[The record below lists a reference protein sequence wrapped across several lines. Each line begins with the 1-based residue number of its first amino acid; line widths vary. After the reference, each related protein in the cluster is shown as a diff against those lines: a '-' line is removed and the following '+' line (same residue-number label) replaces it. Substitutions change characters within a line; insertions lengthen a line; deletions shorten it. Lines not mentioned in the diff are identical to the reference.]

1 MANKTISDLR
11 ELSTVSNDN
20 VLVVETNDE
29 TFKVT
34 KENLLKEVNTR
45 LNTKANAKHT
55 HNEYITESAL
65 NAKGYATETFVTN
78 KIEEASLNGG
88 DVDLSGYATI
98 EFVNQE
104 IKEIELTPGPKGDKG
119 DTGPQGEQGPKG
131 DTGATGP
138 QGERGLQGEKGEK
151 GDAGTTSWNGITDKP
166 TNLATET
173 FVTQKIA
180 EASFSGGSVDLSGY
194 ATIEYVVEE
203 INKIELTPGP
213 QGPQGER
220 GLQGEQGPKGDKG
233 DTGEQGPQGERGL
246 QGEPGVTSWN
256 DLEDKPTDL
265 ATESF
270 VTQKI
275 AEASLSGGDVD
286 LSDYATIDYVG
297 SEISKIELTPGPQGP
312 KGDKGDPGETT
323 WEGITNK
330 PTNLATE
337 TFVTQKIAEA
347 SLSGGNVDLS
357 DYATK
362 EELSNKSDK
371 THNHSYNDL
380 TDKPTIPSLDGYAT
394 ESFVTQKIAEAS
406 FGDASG
412 STTVLI
418 EPNENDIPKVFFE
431 GDIDGMSKTNEKV
444 LRFSYIS
451 KTKTIRGYVKMK
463 WQGTSSI
470 AYPKKNFTIK
480 MFTDESCET
489 KDKHTFKDWN
499 HETNKYVLKANYI
512 DHSHARNIVSAR
524 LWNDIVASRTDYD
537 SLPTELKS
545 SPNNGA
551 IDGFPI
557 KLYLNA
563 KYEGLYTWNIG
574 KEGWTYGMTD
584 DENPNYAVLCGEDYN
599 SGCFRALA
607 NIDGGDWSLEYPD
620 VLQNPIKQSWNN
632 AISFVMNNDGEN
644 FKTGLSNYFDVNS
657 LIDYYIFAYF
667 SCGLDSMGKNQIY
680 TTYDGTKW
688 YANMYDM
695 DSTWG
700 MYWNGQRFV
709 STTYRCQ
716 EDYESMVDGRLGNL
730 LYQKLVKNFSIEIY
744 DRYVELRKG
753 ALSIENVFTRFE
765 RFTDIIPND
774 LYSEDGEIYT
784 TIPSLTTNNIK
795 QIRSYT
801 QNRAKYVDTAIDTR
815 PVPLISISLPE
826 QASLSINR
834 RTILRVTYTPTN
846 TDETGLTWSISPSGY
861 ATINETTGE
870 ITGVAAGSCT
880 VTATSTIHPSISA
893 SCNLTVVE
901 QSSNVL
907 YQLPAPTTFNG
918 TSDFIDTDIALF
930 ANNQAF
936 SFYIDFAGSPDNAI
950 SGGEV
955 SVVNSMI
962 EATIEGIPYPGLTLD
977 ALPGSNYRVAS
988 LSQMNLLDSSSTPI
1002 PLYSTVNQK
1011 YLISHSENSNTI
1023 SVYNYATGVTGNIQ
1037 FSYVTA
1043 LNDKK
1048 ALLGCFIGEDGLTK
1062 GRFWTGTINKF
1073 IVWSEVMA
1081 KEDVDAIL

>member
-11 ELSTVSNDN
+11 ELSTVSDNN
-20 VLVVETNDE
+20 VLVVETNAE

-34 KENLLKEVNTR
+34 KENLLKEVNEE
-45 LNTKANAKHT
+45 LNTKSNINHT
-55 HNEYITESAL
+55 HDEYITESAL

-78 KIEEASLNGG
+78 KI
-88 DVDLSGYATI
+88 
-98 EFVNQE
+98 
-104 IKEIELTPGPKGDKG
+104 
-119 DTGPQGEQGPKG
+119 
-131 DTGATGP
+131 
-138 QGERGLQGEKGEK
+138 
-151 GDAGTTSWNGITDKP
+151 
-166 TNLATET
+166 
-173 FVTQKIA
+173 
-180 EASFSGGSVDLSGY
+180 
-194 ATIEYVVEE
+194 
-203 INKIELTPGP
+203 
-213 QGPQGER
+213 
-220 GLQGEQGPKGDKG
+220 
-233 DTGEQGPQGERGL
+233 
-246 QGEPGVTSWN
+246 
-256 DLEDKPTDL
+256 
-265 ATESF
+265 
-270 VTQKI
+270 

-286 LSDYATIDYVG
+286 LSGYATIDYVG

-312 KGDKGDPGETT
+312 KGDKGDPGTTGPKGDKGDPGTTT

-357 DYATK
+357 GYATK

-431 GDIDGMSKTNEKV
+431 GDISGMSKNDEKV

-489 KDKHTFKDWN
+489 KDKHIFKDWN
-499 HETNKYVLKANYI
+499 HKTNKYVLKANYI

-524 LWNDIVASRTDYD
+524 LWSDVVASRTDYD

-599 SGCFRALA
+599 SGCFRAPA
-607 NIDGGDWSLEYPD
+607 NINGSDWSLEYPD
-620 VLQNPIKQSWNN
+620 ILTDEIKTSWNN
-632 AISFVMNNDGEN
+632 AISFVMNNDGED

-700 MYWNGQRFV
+700 LYWNGNSFV

-716 EDYESMVDGRLGNL
+716 EDYESMVLGRLGNL
-730 LYQKLVKNFSIEIY
+730 LYQKLVENFNIEIH

-815 PVPLISISLPE
+815 PMPLISISLPE
-826 QASLSINR
+826 QASLSINK
-834 RTILRVTYTPTN
+834 TKILSVTYTPTN
-846 TDETGLTWSISPSGY
+846 TNETGLTWSISPSGY
-861 ATINETTGE
+861 ATINEKTGE

-893 SCNLTVVE
+893 SCNLTVSE
-901 QSSNVL
+901 EDNGLIYSKSSLSFTGASDSYVDTGVKLFDTNKAFSIYMDFNGSDGNIDGGSTVL
-907 YQLPAPTTFNG
+907 HCMYENPPYNGLALDINGLHYRIVSLSDFFVTTFDY
-918 TSDFIDTDIALF
+918 TSTYNQRYLITHEENSGIIEVYSFVTDETRQLSHTYSSTLT
-930 ANNQAF
+930 N
-936 SFYIDFAGSPDNAI
+936 
-950 SGGEV
+950 
-955 SVVNSMI
+955 
-962 EATIEGIPYPGLTLD
+962 LTLTLG
-977 ALPGSNYRVAS
+977 AYTS
-988 LSQMNLLDSSSTPI
+988 
-1002 PLYSTVNQK
+1002 
-1011 YLISHSENSNTI
+1011 
-1023 SVYNYATGVTGNIQ
+1023 ATG
-1037 FSYVTA
+1037 A
-1043 LNDKK
+1043 H
-1048 ALLGCFIGEDGLTK
+1048 
-1062 GRFWTGTINKF
+1062 GRFWRGTINS
-1073 IVWSEVMA
+1073 INVWDRVVTKDEVQTTF
-1081 KEDVDAIL
+1081 

>member
-11 ELSTVSNDN
+11 ELSTVSDNN
-20 VLVVETNDE
+20 VLVVETNTE

-34 KENLLKEVNTR
+34 KENLLKEVNEE
-45 LNTKANAKHT
+45 LNTKSNINHT
-55 HNEYITESAL
+55 HDEYVTESEL
-65 NAKGYATETFVTN
+65 NAKGLATETFVESEISKIELTPGPQGPKGPKGDKGDPGTTTWEGITNKPTNLATETFVTN
-78 KIEEASLNGG
+78 KIAEASLSGG
-88 DVDLSGYATI
+88 DVDLSAYATI

-119 DTGPQGEQGPKG
+119 DP
-131 DTGATGP
+131 
-138 QGERGLQGEKGEK
+138 
-151 GDAGTTSWNGITDKP
+151 GTT
-166 TNLATET
+166 
-173 FVTQKIA
+173 
-180 EASFSGGSVDLSGY
+180 
-194 ATIEYVVEE
+194 
-203 INKIELTPGP
+203 
-213 QGPQGER
+213 
-220 GLQGEQGPKGDKG
+220 
-233 DTGEQGPQGERGL
+233 
-246 QGEPGVTSWN
+246 
-256 DLEDKPTDL
+256 
-265 ATESF
+265 
-270 VTQKI
+270 
-275 AEASLSGGDVD
+275 
-286 LSDYATIDYVG
+286 
-297 SEISKIELTPGPQGP
+297 GP
-312 KGDKGDPGETT
+312 KGDKGDPGTTGPKGDKGDPGTTT

-337 TFVTQKIAEA
+337 TFVTNKIAEA

-357 DYATK
+357 GYATK

-431 GDIDGMSKTNEKV
+431 GDISGMSKNDEKV

-451 KTKTIRGYVKMK
+451 KTKTISGYVKMK

-524 LWNDIVASRTDYD
+524 LWSDVVASRTDYD

-607 NIDGGDWSLEYPD
+607 NINGSDWSLEYPD
-620 VLQNPIKQSWNN
+620 ILTDEIKTSWNN

-700 MYWNGQRFV
+700 LYWNGNSFV
-709 STTYRCQ
+709 STGYICQ

-730 LYQKLVKNFSIEIY
+730 LYQKLFKNFNIEIY
-744 DRYVELRKG
+744 DRYVELRKD

-801 QNRAKYVDTAIDTR
+801 QNRAKYVDGKMYDLGPR
-815 PVPLISISLPE
+815 PVESISIPSSVTVPLG
-826 QASLSINR
+826 ST
-834 RTILRVTYTPTN
+834 RTLNVTYTPSN
-846 TDETGLTWSISPSGY
+846 TFELGVNWRVDNDTI
-861 ATINETTGE
+861 ATIDGNGV
-870 ITGVAAGSCT
+870 ITPLAVGDCVI
-880 VTATSTIHPSISA
+880 TATSKFNENANA
-893 SCNLTVVE
+893 SCNLTVSE
-901 QSSNVL
+901 EGEDNSLIYSNSSL
-907 YQLPAPTTFNG
+907 SFTGA
-918 TSDFIDTDIALF
+918 SDSYVDTGVKLF
-930 ANNQAF
+930 DTNKAF
-936 SFYIDFAGSPDNAI
+936 SIYIDFNGSDGNIDGGSTVLHCMYEQPPYNGLAIDINGYVYRVVSLSNMFNTYFDYTSRDNQRYLI
-950 SGGEV
+950 THEENSGIIEV
-955 SVVNSMI
+955 YSFTANETRQLGHTYSS
-962 EATIEGIPYPGLTLD
+962 ELTNLTLTLG
-977 ALPGSNYRVAS
+977 ACVA
-988 LSQMNLLDSSSTPI
+988 P
-1002 PLYSTVNQK
+1002 
-1011 YLISHSENSNTI
+1011 
-1023 SVYNYATGVTGNIQ
+1023 TG
-1037 FSYVTA
+1037 A
-1043 LNDKK
+1043 R
-1048 ALLGCFIGEDGLTK
+1048 
-1062 GRFWTGTINKF
+1062 GRFWRGTINSINVWDR
-1073 IVWSEVMA
+1073 IVTKDEV
-1081 KEDVDAIL
+1081 

>member
-11 ELSTVSNDN
+11 ELSTVSDNN
-20 VLVVETNDE
+20 VLVVETNAE

-34 KENLLKEVNTR
+34 KENLLKEVNEE
-45 LNTKANAKHT
+45 LNTKSNINHT
-55 HNEYITESAL
+55 HDEYVTESEL
-65 NAKGYATETFVTN
+65 NAKGYATET
-78 KIEEASLNGG
+78 
-88 DVDLSGYATI
+88 
-98 EFVNQE
+98 
-104 IKEIELTPGPKGDKG
+104 
-119 DTGPQGEQGPKG
+119 
-131 DTGATGP
+131 
-138 QGERGLQGEKGEK
+138 
-151 GDAGTTSWNGITDKP
+151 
-166 TNLATET
+166 
-173 FVTQKIA
+173 
-180 EASFSGGSVDLSGY
+180 
-194 ATIEYVVEE
+194 
-203 INKIELTPGP
+203 
-213 QGPQGER
+213 
-220 GLQGEQGPKGDKG
+220 
-233 DTGEQGPQGERGL
+233 
-246 QGEPGVTSWN
+246 
-256 DLEDKPTDL
+256 
-265 ATESF
+265 
-270 VTQKI
+270 
-275 AEASLSGGDVD
+275 
-286 LSDYATIDYVG
+286 
-297 SEISKIELTPGPQGP
+297 
-312 KGDKGDPGETT
+312 
-323 WEGITNK
+323 
-330 PTNLATE
+330 
-337 TFVTQKIAEA
+337 
-347 SLSGGNVDLS
+347 
-357 DYATK
+357 
-362 EELSNKSDK
+362 
-371 THNHSYNDL
+371 
-380 TDKPTIPSLDGYAT
+380 
-394 ESFVTQKIAEAS
+394 FVTQKIAEAS

-431 GDIDGMSKTNEKV
+431 GDISGMSKNDEKV

-489 KDKHTFKDWN
+489 KDKHIFKDWN
-499 HETNKYVLKANYI
+499 HKTNKYVLKANYI

-524 LWNDIVASRTDYD
+524 LWSDVVASRTDYD

-599 SGCFRALA
+599 SGCFRAPA
-607 NIDGGDWSLEYPD
+607 NINGSDWSLEYPD
-620 VLQNPIKQSWNN
+620 ILTDEIKTSWNN

-709 STTYRCQ
+709 STTYKCQ
-716 EDYESMVDGRLGNL
+716 ENYESMVDGRLGNL
-730 LYQKLVKNFSIEIY
+730 LYQKLVENFNIEIY

-801 QNRAKYVDTAIDTR
+801 QNRAKYVDRAI
-815 PVPLISISLPE
+815 
-826 QASLSINR
+826 
-834 RTILRVTYTPTN
+834 N
-846 TDETGLTWSISPSGY
+846 TSQ
-861 ATINETTGE
+861 
-870 ITGVAAGSCT
+870 
-880 VTATSTIHPSISA
+880 SA
-893 SCNLTVVE
+893 N
-901 QSSNVL
+901 NVL

-936 SFYIDFAGSPDNAI
+936 SFYIDFTGSSDNTI
-950 SGGEV
+950 SGLEV
-955 SVVNSMI
+955 SVLNSMI
-962 EATIEGIPYPGLTLD
+962 EATIEGIPYPGLTID
-977 ALPGSNYRVAS
+977 ALPGSNYRIAS
-988 LSQMNLLDSSSTPI
+988 SSQINLLDSSLNPI
-1002 PLYSTVNQK
+1002 PFYSTVNQK

-1023 SVYNYATGVTGNIQ
+1023 SVYNYATGTTNNIN
-1037 FSYVTA
+1037 FAYVTA

-1048 ALLGCFIGEDGLTK
+1048 ALLGCFIEADGSTK
-1062 GRFWTGTINKF
+1062 GRFWKGTINKF
-1073 IVWSEVMA
+1073 IVWSEVIT
-1081 KEDVDAIL
+1081 KDDVDAIL

>member
-78 KIEEASLNGG
+78 KIEEASLSGG

-131 DTGATGP
+131 DKGDTGP
-138 QGERGLQGEKGEK
+138 QGERGLQGER
-151 GDAGTTSWNGITDKP
+151 
-166 TNLATET
+166 
-173 FVTQKIA
+173 
-180 EASFSGGSVDLSGY
+180 
-194 ATIEYVVEE
+194 
-203 INKIELTPGP
+203 GP
-213 QGPQGER
+213 
-220 GLQGEQGPKGDKG
+220 
-233 DTGEQGPQGERGL
+233 

-286 LSDYATIDYVG
+286 LSGYATIDYVG

-312 KGDKGDPGETT
+312 KGPKGDKGDPGTTT

-357 DYATK
+357 GYATK
-362 EELSNKSDK
+362 EELTNKSDK

-431 GDIDGMSKTNEKV
+431 GDISGMSKNDEKV

-499 HETNKYVLKANYI
+499 YKTNKYVLKANYI

-524 LWNDIVASRTDYD
+524 LWSDIVASRTDYD

-620 VLQNPIKQSWNN
+620 VLQNSIKQSWNN
-632 AISFVMNNDGEN
+632 AISFVMNSDGEN
-644 FKTGLSNYFDVNS
+644 FKNGLSTYFDVNS

-784 TIPSLTTNNIK
+784 TIPSLTTNSIK

-826 QASLSINR
+826 QASLFINKT
-834 RTILRVTYTPTN
+834 TILRVTYTPTN
-846 TDETGLTWSISPSGY
+846 TNETGLTWSISPSDY

-893 SCNLTVVE
+893 SCNLTVAE
-901 QSSNVL
+901 QSTNVL

-936 SFYIDFAGSPDNAI
+936 SFYIDFTGSSDNAI
-950 SGGEV
+950 SGREV
-955 SVVNSMI
+955 SVLNSMI
-962 EATIEGIPYPGLTLD
+962 EGTIEGVQYPGLTLD
-977 ALPGSNYRVAS
+977 ALPQSAGGGYRVAAG
-988 LSQMNLLDSSSTPI
+988 SQFYLLDSSSNPI
-1002 PLYSTVNQK
+1002 PNYSTLNQK
-1011 YLISHSENSNTI
+1011 YLISHSVNSNTI
-1023 SVYNYATGVTGNIQ
+1023 SIYNYANGTTNNVY

-1048 ALLGCFIGEDGLTK
+1048 ALLGCFIEADGSTK
-1062 GRFWTGTINKF
+1062 GRFWKGTINKF
-1073 IVWSEVMA
+1073 IVWSEVIT
-1081 KEDVDAIL
+1081 KDDVDAIL

>member
-11 ELSTVSNDN
+11 ELSTVSDNN
-20 VLVVETNDE
+20 VLVVETNAE

-34 KENLLKEVNTR
+34 KENLLKEVNEE
-45 LNTKANAKHT
+45 LNTKSNINHT
-55 HNEYITESAL
+55 HDEYVTESEL
-65 NAKGYATETFVTN
+65 NAKGYATET
-78 KIEEASLNGG
+78 
-88 DVDLSGYATI
+88 
-98 EFVNQE
+98 
-104 IKEIELTPGPKGDKG
+104 
-119 DTGPQGEQGPKG
+119 
-131 DTGATGP
+131 
-138 QGERGLQGEKGEK
+138 
-151 GDAGTTSWNGITDKP
+151 
-166 TNLATET
+166 
-173 FVTQKIA
+173 
-180 EASFSGGSVDLSGY
+180 
-194 ATIEYVVEE
+194 
-203 INKIELTPGP
+203 
-213 QGPQGER
+213 
-220 GLQGEQGPKGDKG
+220 
-233 DTGEQGPQGERGL
+233 
-246 QGEPGVTSWN
+246 
-256 DLEDKPTDL
+256 
-265 ATESF
+265 
-270 VTQKI
+270 
-275 AEASLSGGDVD
+275 
-286 LSDYATIDYVG
+286 
-297 SEISKIELTPGPQGP
+297 
-312 KGDKGDPGETT
+312 
-323 WEGITNK
+323 
-330 PTNLATE
+330 
-337 TFVTQKIAEA
+337 
-347 SLSGGNVDLS
+347 
-357 DYATK
+357 
-362 EELSNKSDK
+362 
-371 THNHSYNDL
+371 
-380 TDKPTIPSLDGYAT
+380 
-394 ESFVTQKIAEAS
+394 FVTQKIAEAS

-431 GDIDGMSKTNEKV
+431 GDISGMSKNDEKV

-489 KDKHTFKDWN
+489 KDKHIFKDWN
-499 HETNKYVLKANYI
+499 HKTNKYVLKANYI

-524 LWNDIVASRTDYD
+524 LWSDVVASRTDYD

-574 KEGWTYGMTD
+574 KEGWIYGMTD

-599 SGCFRALA
+599 SGCFRAPA
-607 NIDGGDWSLEYPD
+607 NINGSDWSLEYPD
-620 VLQNPIKQSWNN
+620 ILTDEIKTSWNN

-709 STTYRCQ
+709 STTYKCQ
-716 EDYESMVDGRLGNL
+716 ENYESMVDGRLGNL
-730 LYQKLVKNFSIEIY
+730 LYQKLVENFNIEIY

-801 QNRAKYVDTAIDTR
+801 QNRAKYVDRAI
-815 PVPLISISLPE
+815 
-826 QASLSINR
+826 
-834 RTILRVTYTPTN
+834 N
-846 TDETGLTWSISPSGY
+846 TSQ
-861 ATINETTGE
+861 
-870 ITGVAAGSCT
+870 
-880 VTATSTIHPSISA
+880 SA
-893 SCNLTVVE
+893 N
-901 QSSNVL
+901 NVL

-936 SFYIDFAGSPDNAI
+936 SFYIDFTGSSDNTI
-950 SGGEV
+950 SGLEV
-955 SVVNSMI
+955 SVLNSMI
-962 EATIEGIPYPGLTLD
+962 EATIEGIPYPGLTID
-977 ALPGSNYRVAS
+977 ALPGSNYRIAS
-988 LSQMNLLDSSSTPI
+988 SSQINLLDSSLNPI
-1002 PLYSTVNQK
+1002 PFYSTVNQK

-1023 SVYNYATGVTGNIQ
+1023 SVYNYATGTTNNIN
-1037 FSYVTA
+1037 FAYVTA

-1048 ALLGCFIGEDGLTK
+1048 ALLGCFIEADGSTK
-1062 GRFWTGTINKF
+1062 GRFWKGTINKF
-1073 IVWSEVMA
+1073 IVWSEVIT
-1081 KEDVDAIL
+1081 KDDVDAIL